1 MNKLYFGDNGISNL
15 ASEADTAAMDTI
27 LQYEPTTSAGLA
39 AWLAYVAEVEGTY
52 PDGDTLLTIITTA
65 SRAAKRLVQS

>member
-1 MNKLYFGDNGISNL
+1 
-15 ASEADTAAMDTI
+15 MDTI